1 LLALREK
8 ENLFRILLRKTIP
21 FLVYKDFHW
30 LSKTQNEQRSLQDK
44 EEYSMCANEA
54 QLHKH
59 LLEHLL
65 RALKIAALFRGNDGK
80 ITVLNIIAISS
91 TLLVASTHC
100 GETDALIVGALVE
113 DGTNSVANTYKQRNI
128 KIEKLK

>member
-1 LLALREK
+1 
-8 ENLFRILLRKTIP
+8 
-21 FLVYKDFHW
+21 
-30 LSKTQNEQRSLQDK
+30 
-44 EEYSMCANEA
+44 MCANEA

-59 LLEHLL
+59 MLEHLL
-65 RALKIAALFRGNDGK
+65 RALKIAAFFRGNDGK

-91 TLLVASTHC
+91 TLLVARTNC

-113 DGTNSVANTYKQRNI
+113 DGTNSVANSYKQRNI